1 MDSTLND
8 MLQGMR
14 SLRRLHE
21 KMEGEI
27 ASAYG
32 LTRSECAI
40 LAFLSNNPGHDTIS
54 DITVGRH
61 MKKGNVSAVAAALE
75 AKGLLERRVD
85 GEDRRVMH
93 LSPSASASPIVAAL
107 SAMLR
112 EFSSAV
118 LAGLSEAERERLGG
132 YMKVLDA
139 NARRLL

>member
-32 LTRSECAI
+32 LTHSECAI
-40 LAFLSNNPGHDTIS
+40 LAFLSNNPGRDTVS
-54 DITVGRH
+54 DITSGRH
-61 MKKGNVSAVAAALE
+61 MKKGNVSAVAAVLE

-85 GEDRRVMH
+85 DDDRRVMH
-93 LSPSASASPIVAAL
+93 LSPSL
-107 SAMLR
+107 SAAPILSALDVMR
-112 EFSSAV
+112 EAFSSAV
-118 LAGLSEAERERLGG
+118 LSGLSGEDRKSLGE
-132 YMKVLDA
+132 YMRVLDA